1 MRSMWKG
8 SISFGLVTIPV
19 KLYTATEQKDITFRQ
34 VHREDGGRIRFRRVC
49 SLDGEEVP
57 YEDIAKG
64 FELPSGE
71 IVVLTDDDMADLPLP
86 TLRSIEV
93 LYFAPE
99 TDIDPILLSRSY
111 FVEPENSGARAY
123 VLLRDA
129 MERSG
134 KVAVVQV
141 ALRQRE
147 SLAALRSR
155 DGVLVLETLLW
166 PDEVRVPDFGFL
178 DQDINVRTQE
188 LKMAASLIDTMTEDF
203 DPSAFKDAYREALE
217 ALVQA
222 KIEGNEVVRPAGG
235 FSSEKPGGPADL
247 TETLRASVAA
257 AKANRAKDDKEAS
270 GAKRAIRAGI
280 DSIEHGSFLDEEA
293 LDMMKQRG
301 TYYVPT
307 LMAAQGLKE
316 RLTDGYL
323 PPAVASKARQA
334 MAALDETVRKAI
346 AKGVRIAVGTDAT
359 VYPHGRN
366 TEEFHLLVD
375 LGMKP
380 VAALKAGTS
389 VDAELLGIA
398 DRVGTLEVGKLADI
412 VACPGNPVENIR
424 QVEKI
429 GFVMKEGVVVRSSR

>member
-64 FELPSGE
+64 FELPIGE

-178 DQDINVRTQE
+178 EQDINIRTQE
-188 LKMAASLIDTMTEDF
+188 LKMAASLIDSMSQDF
-203 DPSAFKDAYREALE
+203 DPEAHHDGYREALTELVE
-217 ALVQA
+217 AKV
-222 KIEGNEVVRPAGG
+222 EGRDVIQPQDGKAADDEPA
-235 FSSEKPGGPADL
+235 SLADAL
-247 TETLRASVAA
+247 KASIAA
-257 AKANRAKDDKEAS
+257 AKDGRSGRGRADGPRKTASPSKTGKTTKPAAVKDAD
-270 GAKRAIRAGI
+270 
-280 DSIEHGSFLDEEA
+280 DEEQA
-293 LDMMKQRG
+293 APSQRR
-301 TYYVPT
+301 T
-307 LMAAQGLKE
+307 
-316 RLTDGYL
+316 RRR
-323 PPAVASKARQA
+323 ASA
-334 MAALDETVRKAI
+334 
-346 AKGVRIAVGTDAT
+346 
-359 VYPHGRN
+359 
-366 TEEFHLLVD
+366 
-375 LGMKP
+375 
-380 VAALKAGTS
+380 
-389 VDAELLGIA
+389 
-398 DRVGTLEVGKLADI
+398 
-412 VACPGNPVENIR
+412 
-424 QVEKI
+424 
-429 GFVMKEGVVVRSSR
+429 

>member
-99 TDIDPILLSRSY
+99 TEIDPILLSRSY

-155 DGVLVLETLLW
+155 DGILVLETLLW

-178 DQDINVRTQE
+178 EQDINVRTQE
-188 LKMAASLIDTMTEDF
+188 LKMAASLIDSMSQDF
-203 DPSAFKDAYREALE
+203 DPEAHHDGYREALIELVE
-217 ALVQA
+217 AKVEGRDVIQPQNGKSADDEPVSLADALKASIAAA
-222 KIEGNEVVRPAGG
+222 KDGRSGRADGPRKTA
-235 FSSEKPGGPADL
+235 SPSKTRRTTKP
-247 TETLRASVAA
+247 AA
-257 AKANRAKDDKEAS
+257 AKAAD
-270 GAKRAIRAGI
+270 
-280 DSIEHGSFLDEEA
+280 DEE
-293 LDMMKQRG
+293 Q
-301 TYYVPT
+301 
-307 LMAAQGLKE
+307 AAPD
-316 RLTDGYL
+316 RRRTRRR
-323 PPAVASKARQA
+323 ASA
-334 MAALDETVRKAI
+334 
-346 AKGVRIAVGTDAT
+346 
-359 VYPHGRN
+359 
-366 TEEFHLLVD
+366 
-375 LGMKP
+375 
-380 VAALKAGTS
+380 
-389 VDAELLGIA
+389 
-398 DRVGTLEVGKLADI
+398 
-412 VACPGNPVENIR
+412 
-424 QVEKI
+424 
-429 GFVMKEGVVVRSSR
+429 